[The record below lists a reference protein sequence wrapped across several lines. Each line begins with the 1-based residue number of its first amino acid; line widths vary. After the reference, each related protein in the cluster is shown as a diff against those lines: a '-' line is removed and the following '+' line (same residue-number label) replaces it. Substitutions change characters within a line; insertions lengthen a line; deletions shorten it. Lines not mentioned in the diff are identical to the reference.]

1 MDYDAGQ
8 GWHDPRIVPYGPIEM
23 EPSAMCLHYGQ
34 SVFEGM
40 KAYRAV
46 DGRILLF
53 RPEKNMARLNVSND
67 RLCIPAT
74 TRSLPRK
81 PLRSLSPLSATD
93 SERRRDVSLYP
104 PVHHRPDPHIGVH
117 PASHLLFLVICCPV
131 GAIIPKA

>member
-1 MDYDAGQ
+1 MFIMDYDLGQ

-53 RPEKNMARLNVSND
+53 RPDKNMARLNASND
-67 RLCIPAT
+67 RLCIPQIDEKFAEKAIEKLV
-74 TRSLPRK
+74 SI
-81 PLRSLSPLSATD
+81 D
-93 SERRRDVSLYP
+93 RD
-104 PVHHRPDPHIGVH
+104 
-117 PASHLLFLVICCPV
+117 
-131 GAIIPKA
+131 